1 MFNGVCEEWI
11 VLTPFDLVR
20 PIDAPSRGCQ
30 CCSTVWLWC
39 EIGVW
44 VGALSA
50 AALNYRGSARV
61 SA

>member
-11 VLTPFDLVR
+11 VLTPSDLVR

-30 CCSTVWLWC
+30 CCSTVC
-39 EIGVW
+39 EIGG
-44 VGALSA
+44 VGWGLSA